1 MFVLSAHAE
10 TRYAVNKYGRE
21 QLRKRHIF
29 LNNLFSP
36 DPKQQKL
43 FAQEAIQQRQ
53 RLEEAF
59 QETTKCYSDVYQG
72 VEQLH
77 EKTVTEILVKYG
89 ASGYQGEH
97 QQILQCVKSV
107 GAAESWETCNTD
119 KHVKE
124 AVNLATEI
132 ELRRKDAAASDQL
145 QEAYDKVVKGAEDI
159 CAKAIRDREELD
171 LVSQSSED
179 SNIEYETS
187 DLPVQEAEPPEA
199 AAADKQEHSGGD
211 FSDSGLDTTE
221 SESEEQPATAKWSW
235 QQQQ

>member
-1 MFVLSAHAE
+1 MFVLSAQAE
-10 TRYAVNKYGRE
+10 ARYAVNKYERE

-89 ASGYQGEH
+89 ASGYQGEYE
-97 QQILQCVKSV
+97 QIVQCVKSV

-179 SNIEYETS
+179 SNI
-187 DLPVQEAEPPEA
+187 
-199 AAADKQEHSGGD
+199 
-211 FSDSGLDTTE
+211 
-221 SESEEQPATAKWSW
+221 
-235 QQQQ
+235 